1 MRRALPRVIPT
12 LLLRGE
18 GLVKTVRF
26 GDAKYVGDPINAVRL
41 FNDLEV
47 DELIF
52 LDIDATVKGRE
63 PAYDHIAEIASEAF
77 MPICYGGGI
86 THFDQAAR
94 LFKSG
99 VEKIALTTAL
109 VERPELVRQIAD
121 TFGEQSVVAGIDVRK
136 DWLSRQRA
144 MVRAGGRKSSY
155 DPVTL
160 ARRAAEL
167 GAGEIMLTSIDRE
180 GGYQGYDLELVRAVS
195 SAVPVPVIAHGG
207 AGDLAHLRQAVDA
220 GASAVAAGS
229 LFIYK
234 GPHRAV
240 LVNYPK
246 QARLRELL
254 GANRAG

>member
-1 MRRALPRVIPT
+1 MKGALPRVIPA

-26 GDAKYVGDPINAVRL
+26 RDAKYVGDPINAVRL

-52 LDIDATVKGRE
+52 LDIDATAKGRE

-77 MPICYGGGI
+77 MPICYGGGVN
-86 THFDQAAR
+86 HFDQAAR

-109 VERPELVRQIAD
+109 VEKPELVRQIAD

-136 DWLSRQRA
+136 DWLGRQRA
-144 MVRAGGRKSSY
+144 MIRAGGRKSSY

-207 AGDLAHLRQAVDA
+207 AGDLVHLRQAVDA

-254 GANRAG
+254 GAPRSG